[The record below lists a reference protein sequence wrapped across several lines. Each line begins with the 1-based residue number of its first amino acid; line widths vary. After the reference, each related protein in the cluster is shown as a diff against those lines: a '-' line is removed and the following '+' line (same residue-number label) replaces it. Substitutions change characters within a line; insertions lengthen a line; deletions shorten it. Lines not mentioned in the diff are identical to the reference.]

1 MQIYFIWFTNIN
13 KLLIKFLKLI
23 IRAIILLRN
32 EGTTMSNYEENI
44 ENIENPDELHIDESA
59 ENPFKTKAQTEE
71 NIENSEKENDANE
84 KLQQEY
90 DKLNSQYIRLAADF
104 DNFRKRQAQERE
116 QLLKFG
122 MEEALKK
129 MINVLDNFDRAKK
142 SLTDCEDYTKY
153 QEAFDLLQK
162 QVNDELA
169 KLGMEKIEAEGKEFD
184 PNFHEAI
191 MQTPTS
197 DSPEHTI
204 LAELQKGYK
213 LGDKVLRPSMVNVAV
228 AE

>member
-1 MQIYFIWFTNIN
+1 MDKKENT
-13 KLLIKFLKLI
+13 
-23 IRAIILLRN
+23 
-32 EGTTMSNYEENI
+32 EEFENMKDI
-44 ENIENPDELHIDESA
+44 ELDETA
-59 ENPFKTKAQTEE
+59 ENPFKSKAETTEEQTEE
-71 NIENSEKENDANE
+71 VTDSKLKE
-84 KLQQEY
+84 EY

-104 DNFRKRQAQERE
+104 DNYRKRQAQERE
-116 QLLKFG
+116 QLLKYG
-122 MEEALKK
+122 TEEALKK
-129 MINVLDNFDRAKK
+129 MIPVLDNFDRAAK
-142 SLTDCEDYTKY
+142 SLTDCEDYLKY
-153 QEAFDLLQK
+153 KEAFDLLQK

-169 KLGMEKIEAEGKEFD
+169 KLGMEQIDAEGKEFN
-184 PNFHEAI
+184 PNFHEAV

>member
-1 MQIYFIWFTNIN
+1 MN
-13 KLLIKFLKLI
+13 K
-23 IRAIILLRN
+23 
-32 EGTTMSNYEENI
+32 EEETK
-44 ENIENPDELHIDESA
+44 ENVENMDEIQIDETA
-59 ENPFKTKAQTEE
+59 ENPFKA
-71 NIENSEKENDANE
+71 KEDE
-84 KLQQEY
+84 QDDVVKTDVSDGKLKEEY

-104 DNFRKRQAQERE
+104 DNYRKRQAQERE

-142 SLTDCEDYTKY
+142 SLTDCEDYVKY
-153 QEAFDLLQK
+153 KEAFELLQK
-162 QVNDELA
+162 QVNDELT
-169 KLGMEKIEAEGKEFD
+169 KLGMEVIEAQGKEFD
-184 PNFHEAI
+184 PNFHEAV

-197 DSPEHTI
+197 DSPEHTV

-213 LGDKVLRPSMVNVAV
+213 FGDKVLRPAMVNVAV